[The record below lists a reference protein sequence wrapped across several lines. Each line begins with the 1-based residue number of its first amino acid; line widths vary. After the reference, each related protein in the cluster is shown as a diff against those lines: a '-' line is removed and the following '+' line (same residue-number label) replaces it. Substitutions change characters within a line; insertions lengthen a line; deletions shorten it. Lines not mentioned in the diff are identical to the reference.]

1 MLKKYFFFLSF
12 FVLAVIAYAFGSFQ
26 SQTAKA
32 SDVCSIDNSQECES
46 TAEAQTF
53 GDSGH
58 TDDCDKT
65 IYVFYGEDC
74 SHCRDF
80 EKYLSENILKDHPEI
95 KIERL
100 EVWHNAD
107 NYNKM
112 LLLLSERGIKARS
125 VPTIIVGHQVFVGYA
140 SDELSGTEIKKSIY
154 DLYCIDEQ
162 VEERSL
168 QIPLVG
174 TVNISS
180 LSVPILT
187 IVLGLIDGF
196 NPCAMWALVALITI
210 LIAAKDRKK
219 IRLVGSIFLLS
230 SWLIYYIFMV
240 FYLNTFKFLAFATF
254 IRYIIG
260 VLAIFAGA
268 WYLNEFR
275 TYQPGVCKVTSSKKQ
290 KSILEKMKA
299 VANRKSLI
307 LVILGVI
314 ALAVSVNL
322 IEMVC
327 SIGLP
332 VIYTQILSLNN
343 LPAWQHYLYLVLY
356 NTLYMADDIIVFFMA
371 SKTLNFVQLN
381 HKYDRTM
388 KLIGG
393 LLIVILGFILI
404 FRPELLGS

>member
-1 MLKKYFFFLSF
+1 MSKIYFFFLSF
-12 FVLAVIAYAFGSFQ
+12 FVLILSVFSF
-26 SQTAKA
+26 SQPQNTIA

-58 TDDCDKT
+58 TDACDKT
-65 IYVFYGEDC
+65 IYVFYGEEC
-74 SHCRDF
+74 SHCREF
-80 EKYLSENILKDHPEI
+80 EKYLSENILKDHSEI
-95 KIERL
+95 KVERL
-100 EVWHNAD
+100 EVWHNSE
-107 NYNKM
+107 NYQKM
-112 LLLLSERGIKARS
+112 LSLLSERGIKARS

-140 SDELSGTEIKKSIY
+140 SDELSGTEIKQSIY
-154 DLYCIDEQ
+154 DLYCIEDE

-174 TVNISS
+174 AVNISS

-210 LIAAKDRKK
+210 LIATKDRKK
-219 IRLVGSIFLLS
+219 IRLVGTIFLLS
-230 SWLIYYIFMV
+230 SWLIYYLFMI

-260 VLAIFAGA
+260 ALAIFAGA

-290 KSILEKMKA
+290 KSILEKMKS

-307 LVILGVI
+307 LIILGVI

-332 VIYTQILSLNN
+332 VIYTQILSLSN
-343 LPAWQHYLYLVLY
+343 LPAWQHYLYLALY
-356 NTLYMADDIIVFFMA
+356 NTLYMADDIIVFIIA
-371 SKTLNFVQLN
+371 VKTLSFVQLN
-381 HKYDRTM
+381 HKYDRAM
-388 KLIGG
+388 KLVGG
-393 LLIVILGFILI
+393 LLVIVLGLILI
-404 FRPELLGS
+404 FRPELLA

>member
-1 MLKKYFFFLSF
+1 MSKKYFFFLSF
-12 FVLAVIAYAFGSFQ
+12 FVLILAVFSF
-26 SQTAKA
+26 SQPQNTKA

-58 TDDCDKT
+58 TDACDKT
-65 IYVFYGEDC
+65 IYVFYGEEC

-80 EKYLSENILKDHPEI
+80 EKYLSENILKNHPEI
-95 KIERL
+95 KVERL
-100 EVWHNAD
+100 EVWHNSE
-107 NYNKM
+107 NYQKM
-112 LLLLSERGIKARS
+112 LSLLSERGIKARS
-125 VPTIIVGHQVFVGYA
+125 VPTVIVGHQVFVGYA
-140 SDELSGTEIKKSIY
+140 SDELSGTEIKQSIY
-154 DLYCIDEQ
+154 DLYCIADE

-174 TVNISS
+174 AVNISS

-187 IVLGLIDGF
+187 IALGLIDGF

-210 LIAAKDRKK
+210 LIATKDRKK

-230 SWLIYYIFMV
+230 SWLIYYLFMI

-260 VLAIFAGA
+260 ALAIFAGA

-307 LVILGVI
+307 LIILGVI
-314 ALAVSVNL
+314 ALAISVNL

-332 VIYTQILSLNN
+332 VIYTQILSLSN
-343 LPAWQHYLYLVLY
+343 LPAWQHYLYLALY
-356 NTLYMADDIIVFFMA
+356 NTLYMADDIIVFIIA
-371 SKTLNFVQLN
+371 AKTLNFVQLN
-381 HKYDRTM
+381 LKYDRAM
-388 KLIGG
+388 KLVGG
-393 LLIVILGFILI
+393 LLIIVLGLILI
-404 FRPELLGS
+404 FRPELLA

>member
-1 MLKKYFFFLSF
+1 MSKKYFFFLSF
-12 FVLAVIAYAFGSFQ
+12 FVLILAVFSF
-26 SQTAKA
+26 SQPQNTKA

-58 TDDCDKT
+58 TEACDKT
-65 IYVFYGEDC
+65 IYVFYGEEC

-95 KIERL
+95 KVERL
-100 EVWHNAD
+100 EVWHNSE
-107 NYNKM
+107 NYQKM
-112 LLLLSERGIKARS
+112 LSLLSERGIKARS
-125 VPTIIVGHQVFVGYA
+125 VPTIIIGHQVFVGYA

-174 TVNISS
+174 AVNISS
-180 LSVPILT
+180 LSVPVLT

-210 LIAAKDRKK
+210 LIATKDRKK
-219 IRLVGSIFLLS
+219 ILLAGTIFLLS
-230 SWLIYYIFMV
+230 SWLIYYLFMV

-260 VLAIFAGA
+260 ALAIFAGA

-307 LVILGVI
+307 LIVLGVI
-314 ALAVSVNL
+314 ALAISVNM

-332 VIYTQILSLNN
+332 VIYTQILSLSN
-343 LPAWQHYLYLVLY
+343 LPAWQHYLYLAFY
-356 NTLYMADDIIVFFMA
+356 NTLYMADDIIVFIIA
-371 SKTLNFVQLN
+371 AKTLNFVQLN
-381 HKYDRTM
+381 HKYDRAM
-388 KLIGG
+388 KLVGG
-393 LLIVILGFILI
+393 LLIIALGLILI
-404 FRPELLGS
+404 FRPELLA

>member
-1 MLKKYFFFLSF
+1 MSKKYFFFLSF
-12 FVLAVIAYAFGSFQ
+12 FVLAISVVAFGCFQ
-26 SQTAKA
+26 PQTAKA

-58 TDDCDKT
+58 TEACDKT
-65 IYVFYGEDC
+65 IYVFYGEEC

-95 KIERL
+95 KVERL
-100 EVWHNAD
+100 EVWHNTD

-112 LLLLSERGIKARS
+112 LSLLSERGIKARS

-174 TVNISS
+174 AVNISS

-210 LIAAKDRKK
+210 LIATKDRKK
-219 IRLVGSIFLLS
+219 IHLVGSIFLLS
-230 SWLIYYIFMV
+230 SWLIYYLFMV

-260 VLAIFAGA
+260 ALAIFAGA

-275 TYQPGVCKVTSSKKQ
+275 TYQPGVCKVTSSKRQ

-307 LVILGVI
+307 LIILGVI

-332 VIYTQILSLNN
+332 VIYTQILSLSN
-343 LPAWQHYLYLVLY
+343 LPAWQHYFYLAFY
-356 NTLYMADDIIVFFMA
+356 NTLYMADDIIVFIIA
-371 SKTLNFVQLN
+371 AKTLNFVQLN
-381 HKYDRTM
+381 HKYDRAM
-388 KLIGG
+388 KLVGG
-393 LLIVILGFILI
+393 LLIIVLGLILI
-404 FRPELLGS
+404 FRPELLA

>member
-1 MLKKYFFFLSF
+1 MSKKYFYFLSF
-12 FVLAVIAYAFGSFQ
+12 FVLIFSVFSF
-26 SQTAKA
+26 SQPQNTKA

-46 TAEAQTF
+46 TGEAQTF

-58 TDDCDKT
+58 TDACDKT
-65 IYVFYGEDC
+65 IYVFYGEEC

-80 EKYLSENILKDHPEI
+80 EKYLSENILKNHPEI
-95 KIERL
+95 KVERL
-100 EVWHNAD
+100 EVWHNSE
-107 NYNKM
+107 NYQKM
-112 LLLLSERGIKARS
+112 LSLLSERGIKARS
-125 VPTIIVGHQVFVGYA
+125 VPTVIVGHQVFVGYA
-140 SDELSGTEIKKSIY
+140 SDELSGTEIKQSIY
-154 DLYCIDEQ
+154 DLYCIDEE
-162 VEERSL
+162 VGERSL

-174 TVNISS
+174 EVNISS

-210 LIAAKDRKK
+210 LIATKDKKK

-230 SWLIYYIFMV
+230 SWLIYYLFMI

-260 VLAIFAGA
+260 ALAIFAGA

-290 KSILEKMKA
+290 KSILEKMKS

-307 LVILGVI
+307 LIILGAI

-332 VIYTQILSLNN
+332 VIYTQILSLSN
-343 LPAWQHYLYLVLY
+343 LPAWQHYLYLALY
-356 NTLYMADDIIVFFMA
+356 NTLYMADDIIVFIIA
-371 SKTLNFVQLN
+371 AKTLNFVQLN
-381 HKYDRTM
+381 HKYDRAM
-388 KLIGG
+388 KLVGG
-393 LLIVILGFILI
+393 LLIIVLGLILI
-404 FRPELLGS
+404 FRPELLA

>member
-1 MLKKYFFFLSF
+1 M
-12 FVLAVIAYAFGSFQ
+12 VQ
-26 SQTAKA
+26 A
-32 SDVCSIDNSQECES
+32 SDVCSIDNSEECES

-58 TDDCDKT
+58 TEACDKT
-65 IYVFYGEDC
+65 IYVFYGEEC
-74 SHCRDF
+74 SHCKDF
-80 EKYLSENILKDHPEI
+80 EKYLSENILKDYPEI
-95 KIERL
+95 KVERL
-100 EVWHNAD
+100 EVWHNSE
-107 NYNKM
+107 NYQKM
-112 LLLLSERGIKARS
+112 LSLLSERGIKARS
-125 VPTIIVGHQVFVGYA
+125 VPTVVVGHQVFVGYA

-174 TVNISS
+174 AVNISS
-180 LSVPILT
+180 LSVPVLT

-210 LIAAKDRKK
+210 LIATKDRKK
-219 IRLVGSIFLLS
+219 ILLVGTIFLLS
-230 SWLIYYIFMV
+230 SWLIYYLFMV

-260 VLAIFAGA
+260 ALAIFAGA

-275 TYQPGVCKVTSSKKQ
+275 TYQPGICKVTSSKKQ

-307 LVILGVI
+307 LIILGVI
-314 ALAVSVNL
+314 ALAVSVNM

-332 VIYTQILSLNN
+332 VIYTQILSLSN
-343 LPAWQHYLYLVLY
+343 LPAWQHYLYLALY
-356 NTLYMADDIIVFFMA
+356 NTLYMADDIIVFVIA
-371 SKTLNFVQLN
+371 AKTLNFVQLN
-381 HKYDRTM
+381 HKYDRAM
-388 KLIGG
+388 KLVGG
-393 LLIVILGFILI
+393 LLIIALGLILI
-404 FRPELLGS
+404 FRPELLA

>member
-1 MLKKYFFFLSF
+1 MSKKYFYFLSF
-12 FVLAVIAYAFGSFQ
+12 FVLIFSVFNF
-26 SQTAKA
+26 SQPQNTKA

-46 TAEAQTF
+46 TGEAQTF

-58 TDDCDKT
+58 TDACDKT
-65 IYVFYGEDC
+65 IYVFYGEEC

-80 EKYLSENILKDHPEI
+80 EKYLSENILKNHPEI
-95 KIERL
+95 KVERL
-100 EVWHNAD
+100 EVWHNSE
-107 NYNKM
+107 NYQKM
-112 LLLLSERGIKARS
+112 LSLLSERGIKARS
-125 VPTIIVGHQVFVGYA
+125 VPTVIVGHQVFVGYA
-140 SDELSGTEIKKSIY
+140 SDELSGREIKQSIY
-154 DLYCIDEQ
+154 DLYCIDEK

-168 QIPLVG
+168 QIPLIG
-174 TVNISS
+174 AVNISS

-210 LIAAKDRKK
+210 LIATKDRKK

-230 SWLIYYIFMV
+230 SWLIYYLFMV

-260 VLAIFAGA
+260 ALAIFAGA

-290 KSILEKMKA
+290 KSILEKMKS

-307 LVILGVI
+307 LIILGAI

-332 VIYTQILSLNN
+332 VIYTQILSLSN
-343 LPAWQHYLYLVLY
+343 LPAWQHYLYLALY
-356 NTLYMADDIIVFFMA
+356 NTLYMADDIIVFIIA
-371 SKTLNFVQLN
+371 AKTLNFVQLN
-381 HKYDRTM
+381 HKYDRAM
-388 KLIGG
+388 KLVGG
-393 LLIVILGFILI
+393 LLIIALGLILI
-404 FRPELLGS
+404 FRPEFLGS